1 MILFNFGTCI
11 LRNLISYERLDF
23 FKTSHLASL
32 IKQDMQ
38 HVFPQD
44 NSLPESA
51 TDTSFVT
58 HKTNPYDNDYDD
70 DMLKQTKMERL
81 ISKWPQPNMIQQN
94 SDAVLQWVG
103 KGKGC
108 YEHKW

>member
-11 LRNLISYERLDF
+11 LRNSISYKRLD

-32 IKQDMQ
+32 IEQDMQ

-58 HKTNPYDNDYDD
+58 HTTNPYDNDYDD
-70 DMLKQTKMERL
+70 DMVKQTKMERL
-81 ISKWPQPNMIQQN
+81 ISQRPQPNMIQQN
-94 SDAVLQWVG
+94 SDAVL
-103 KGKGC
+103 
-108 YEHKW
+108 